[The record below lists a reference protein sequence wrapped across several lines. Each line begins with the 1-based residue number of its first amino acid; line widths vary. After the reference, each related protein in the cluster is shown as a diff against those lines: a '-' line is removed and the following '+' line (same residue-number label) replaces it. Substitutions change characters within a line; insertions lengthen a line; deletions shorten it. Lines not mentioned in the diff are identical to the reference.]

1 MIINDIEKHFEEN
14 RNVSSLLNIP
24 QTLRSAV
31 IAFEGG
37 KELYQ
42 SSNTKSPKGYRVG
55 DNDVCISLR
64 PIRQYGDLARGG
76 INANGLS
83 IIGLNSNRRITDLK
97 RHVDVTP
104 DSELMFEALAH
115 LIGVGT
121 PRAVISGIRMEIPNS
136 QNELNDEQ
144 KMIANPLLLTSAMEV
159 AGPPGTGKTFACHHD
174 FAALPD

>member
-1 MIINDIEKHFEEN
+1 M
-14 RNVSSLLNIP
+14 
-24 QTLRSAV
+24 
-31 IAFEGG
+31 
-37 KELYQ
+37 
-42 SSNTKSPKGYRVG
+42 
-55 DNDVCISLR
+55 R

-159 AGPPGTGKTFACHHD
+159 AGPPGTGKTFACHHH